1 MKLKKYKQFILL
13 KEEKEELVNVDGV
26 KFYHGVVGAEIKSA
40 KDIDPLF
47 RSRPEYIKNRDTTKN
62 TASAQFGT
70 GIYFGRNSDKVG
82 PEDAMQYYDPI
93 IYSGRQYTRG
103 FMYEMTLKPDAK
115 VVKEGSVMS
124 VHNKTEGIDYIR
136 ITKEEYIDLRSKGVD
151 AVSEIDNIGG
161 AGLVLL
167 NPDAVQT
174 WKEVKRWEQPFDVVL
189 SLTNPELEKAEATW
203 KPGDTLPPETIEVE
217 RKRFWDYD
225 EMNNYTKKY
234 LGRDAGYS
242 TGTEK
247 RGYGMVW
254 SDDDKYGITIQ
265 RPKLSGF

>member
-70 GIYFGRNSDKVG
+70 GIYFGRNSDKIG
-82 PEDAMQYYDPI
+82 PEDAQQYYNPNV
-93 IYSGRQYTRG
+93 YSDRQYTRG

-115 VVKEGSVMS
+115 VVKEKSVMS
-124 VHNKTEGIDYIR
+124 VHHKTVGIDYIR
-136 ITKEEYIDLRSKGVD
+136 ITKEEYVDLRSKGID
-151 AVSEIDNIGG
+151 AVSEMNLLMKNGEG

-189 SLTNPELEKAEATW
+189 SKYNPELAKAETTW
-203 KPGDTLPPETIEVE
+203 KPGDILPEETIEVE
-217 RKRFWDYD
+217 RKRFWDFD
-225 EMNNYTKKY
+225 EVEEYVKKY
-234 LGRDAGYS
+234 LGDVHVATS
-242 TGTEK
+242 ETDSE
-247 RGYGMVW
+247 W
-254 SDDDKYGITIQ
+254 SKDGEYCISIQ
-265 RPKLSGF
+265 RPKLVGF

>member
-13 KEEKEELVNVDGV
+13 KEEKEELVKVDGV

-70 GIYFGRNSDKVG
+70 GIYFGRNSDKIG
-82 PEDAMQYYDPI
+82 PEDAQQYYNPNV
-93 IYSGRQYTRG
+93 YSDRQYTRG

-115 VVKEGSVMS
+115 VVKEKSVMS
-124 VHNKTEGIDYIR
+124 VHHKTVGIDYIR
-136 ITKEEYIDLRSKGVD
+136 ITKEEYVDLRSKGID
-151 AVSEIDNIGG
+151 AVSEMNLLMKNGEG

-189 SLTNPELEKAEATW
+189 SKYNPELAKAETTW
-203 KPGDTLPPETIEVE
+203 KPGDILPEETIEVE
-217 RKRFWDYD
+217 RKRFWDFD
-225 EMNNYTKKY
+225 EVEEYVKKY
-234 LGRDAGYS
+234 LGDVHVATS
-242 TGTEK
+242 ETDSE
-247 RGYGMVW
+247 W
-254 SDDDKYGITIQ
+254 SKDGEYCISIQ
-265 RPKLSGF
+265 RPKLVGF